1 MMDILHS
8 LSGMLEVEL
17 TSADAARGMTEINS
31 LGIPVFNVRTDG
43 DLTICFQILRR
54 DYKRILKY
62 TERHGDRLEI
72 IKKDGIYWKIRRVF
86 QRPVF
91 IWGIIG
97 ILLLTLYIP
106 QKVFFI
112 QVEGNKTIPTRQ
124 IVSAAQECGICF
136 GASRREVRSEQMK
149 NALLSSIPQLQWAGV
164 NTRGCVAVITVK
176 ERAITE
182 TEQEPVGV
190 SNIVAIRDGVV
201 LSCTVTQGTAVCSV
215 GQAVHAG
222 QVLVSGYTD
231 CGLLIK
237 ATRADGEVYAKTRR
251 NLTAVTPLEHTVRT
265 GKQTEHT
272 KYSLIIGKKQIKFG
286 KDSRI
291 YDASCAKIYKE
302 YCITLPGAFRL
313 PVSVVKETIF
323 SSDTETQMSDEEK
336 TGGLMDFASAY
347 LKSQMIAGTI
357 TDQVQTAESVDGV
370 SILRGEYA
378 CTELIG
384 LEKAEG
390 NGE

>member
-1 MMDILHS
+1 MDILHS

-43 DLTICFQILRR
+43 DLTICFQILHR

-112 QVEGNKTIPTRQ
+112 QVEGNKTIPSRQ

-136 GASRREVRSEQMK
+136 GANRREVRSEQMK

-176 ERAITE
+176 ERAVTE

-231 CGLLIK
+231 CGLMIK

-251 NLTAVTPLEHTVRT
+251 NLTAVTPLEYTVRT

-313 PVSVVKETIF
+313 PVSIVKETIF
-323 SSDTETQMSDEEK
+323 SSDTETQISDEEE
-336 TGGLMDFASAY
+336 TDGLMDFASAY
-347 LKSQMIAGTI
+347 LKSQMIAGII